1 MNTVAIL
8 GAEGHKLDAR
18 VDISDGAIVLHSR
31 SGGGATTRNRDYKP
45 ALEAILERLW
55 ASGLK
60 PDVFLD
66 SRPVQ
71 HLPMNQRKIA
81 SASQLTGPVEDQFNL
96 LVRKMNEGSRSNG
109 AWRRIMLAVPA
120 ASAAQIADILS
131 PKAPLATQPPIERLT
146 AEAQRSVT
154 AQDIH
159 QAVDRLLAGGDAPN
173 FGNSRDYD
181 LLTETGARLAPKKVF
196 GLALETALGIDAHPA
211 HFSAGWNEPCF
222 QLLQD
227 AGYSIVRKSH
237 QNSVDADKAKNEIA
251 GLPPSPEELRW
262 AEGDVRIVRHLRR
275 ERARNPRAAEAKRR
289 AVRNANSGRLACEHC
304 ETDWY
309 QIYPPE
315 IAEGIFDIHHAIP
328 LADLDEGRE
337 TELKDL
343 LCLCANCHRAEHRR
357 LALL

>member
-31 SGGGATTRNRDYKP
+31 SGGGANTRNRDYEP
-45 ALEAILERLW
+45 ALEAILERLS

-71 HLPMNQRKIA
+71 HLPMNKRKIA
-81 SASQLTGPVEDQFNL
+81 SASHLTGSVQDQFNL
-96 LVRKMNEGSRSNG
+96 LVRQMNAGSRSHG
-109 AWRRIMLAVPA
+109 AWRRIMLAVPET
-120 ASAAQIADILS
+120 SAAQIADILS
-131 PKAPLATQPPIERLT
+131 LNPSLVAQPPIKRLT
-146 AEAQRSVT
+146 ADAQRSVT

-159 QAVDRLLAGGDAPN
+159 QAVDRLLSGEDAPN
-173 FGNSRDYD
+173 FGDSRDYD
-181 LLTETGARLAPKKVF
+181 LLTESGQRLAPKKVF
-196 GLALETALGIDAHPA
+196 GLALETALGIEPHPA

-237 QNSVDADKAKNEIA
+237 RNSVDADKAKNEIA
-251 GLPPSPEELRW
+251 GLPPSPEELSW
-262 AEGDVRIVRHLRR
+262 AEGNVRIVSHLRR
-275 ERARNPRAAEAKRR
+275 ERARNPKAAEAKRR
-289 AVRNANSGRLACEHC
+289 AVRNANGGRLACEHC
-304 ETDWY
+304 QTDWY
-309 QIYPPE
+309 KIYPPE
-315 IAEGIFDIHHAIP
+315 IAEGIFDIHHSIP
-328 LADLDEGRE
+328 LGDLEEARE

-343 LCLCANCHRAEHRR
+343 LCLCANSHRAEHRR